1 MTKKQKQEIA
11 KFVIMG
17 KELRPQASEVELIA
31 HFASQEKCKVSI
43 NDMVDIFGLVRQMQK
58 TTKLKKTT
66 RKVGNQTYTFV
77 EIDD

>member
-11 KFVIMG
+11 EFVLMG
-17 KELRPQASEVELIA
+17 KELNPQAREVELIM
-31 HFASQEKCKVSI
+31 HFVAQENYKCAF
-43 NDMVDIFGLVRQMQK
+43 NDMVDIFGLVREMQK